1 MSFNKKM
8 VRLPAKTEP
17 TTQSRNL
24 LSPIIFYWLKRR
36 PEKVV
41 KTTAQQI
48 LAAGAAVSY
57 AMMEALF
64 ATVANGMRFQNAIGQ
79 NNWE

>member
-24 LSPIIFYWLKRR
+24 ISPMILYWMKLM
-36 PEKVV
+36 PENVV
-41 KTTAQQI
+41 KTIVQQI

-57 AMMEALF
+57 AMMEVLF
-64 ATVANGMRFQNAIGQ
+64 ATVANGMRFQNATGQ